1 MYLVCNNFF
10 LIEQITEKKVLQEK
24 YKLLQSQNSHLLIT
38 AKSLQ
43 QRESVS

>member
-1 MYLVCNNFF
+1 MQQILLLF

-24 YKLLQSQNSHLLIT
+24 YKLLKSQNSHLLIT